1 MEFLVV
7 VDDQVYQNL
16 VIAELKHEARLSDRQ
31 IRMAE
36 WSQFADGK
44 MKTWRDR
51 EVKLSDELY
60 SAIASLP
67 VSGRRVF
74 KIRRSSLLLEMPEAP
89 KRPEPTPVITD
100 EKELLAKL
108 IAEKLLN

>member
-44 MKTWRDR
+44 MKTWRNR
-51 EVKLSDELY
+51 EVKLSDELFN
-60 SAIASLP
+60 AIASLP
-67 VSGRRVF
+67 VKGERVF
-74 KIRRSSLLLEMPEAP
+74 KIKRSSLLLDMPEPP
-89 KRPEPTPVITD
+89 KREATPVITD
-100 EKELLAKL
+100 ETEILAKL
-108 IAEKLLN
+108 IAEKLLK

>member
-1 MEFLVV
+1 MECLVV

-44 MKTWRDR
+44 MKTWRNR
-51 EVKLSDELY
+51 EVKLSDELFN
-60 SAIASLP
+60 AIASLP
-67 VSGRRVF
+67 VSGERVF
-74 KIRRSSLLLEMPEAP
+74 KIKHSSLLLEMPEAP
-89 KRPEPTPVITD
+89 KREATPVITD
-100 EKELLAKL
+100 ETEVLAKL
-108 IAEKLLN
+108 IAEKLLK

>member
-1 MEFLVV
+1 MECLVV

-44 MKTWRDR
+44 MKTWRNR
-51 EVKLSDELY
+51 EVKLSDELFN
-60 SAIASLP
+60 AIASLP
-67 VSGRRVF
+67 VSGERVF
-74 KIRRSSLLLEMPEAP
+74 KIKRSSLLLEMPEAP
-89 KRPEPTPVITD
+89 KREATSVVTD

-108 IAEKLLN
+108 IAEKLLK

>member
-1 MEFLVV
+1 MECLVV
-7 VDDQVYQNL
+7 VNDQVYQNL

-44 MKTWRDR
+44 MRTWRDR

-67 VSGRRVF
+67 VKGRKVF
-74 KIRRSSLLLEMPEAP
+74 KPRRSSLLLEMPEPP
-89 KRPEPTPVITD
+89 KREDASVITD
-100 EKELLAKL
+100 ETEVLAKL
-108 IAEKLLN
+108 IAEKLLK

>member
-1 MEFLVV
+1 MECLVV
-7 VDDQVYQNL
+7 VDDQVYENL

-36 WSQFADGK
+36 WSQFEDGK
-44 MKTWRDR
+44 MRTWRDR

-67 VSGRRVF
+67 VKGRKVF
-74 KIRRSSLLLEMPEAP
+74 KPRRSSLLLEMPEQP
-89 KRPEPTPVITD
+89 KREATPVITD
-100 EKELLAKL
+100 ETEILAKL
-108 IAEKLLN
+108 IAEKLLK

>member
-1 MEFLVV
+1 MQIDERI
-7 VDDQVYQNL
+7 YQNL
-16 VIAELKHEARLSDRQ
+16 VILELKHEARLSDRQ

-36 WSQFADGK
+36 WSQFKDGK

-67 VSGRRVF
+67 VNGRRVF
-74 KIRRSSLLLEMPEAP
+74 KVSSASLLKKMPECPDRIAETEV
-89 KRPEPTPVITD
+89 KSD
-100 EKELLAKL
+100 KEKLAEL
-108 IAEKLLN
+108 IAEKLLA

>member
-1 MEFLVV
+1 MERFMV
-7 VDDQVYQNL
+7 VDDKVYQAL

-31 IRMAE
+31 IRMVE
-36 WSQFADGK
+36 WSQFEDGK
-44 MKTWRDR
+44 MRTWRDR

-67 VSGRRVF
+67 VKSRRVF
-74 KIRRSSLLLEMPEAP
+74 QIPRSSLSVQMPEPP
-89 KRPEPTPVITD
+89 KREESTSVKTD
-100 EKELLAKL
+100 EKELLARL

>member
-1 MEFLVV
+1 MECLVV

-44 MKTWRDR
+44 MKTWRNR
-51 EVKLSDELY
+51 EVKLSDELFN
-60 SAIASLP
+60 AIASLP
-67 VSGRRVF
+67 VSGERVF
-74 KIRRSSLLLEMPEAP
+74 KIKRSSLLLEMPEAP
-89 KRPEPTPVITD
+89 KREATPVITD
-100 EKELLAKL
+100 ETEVLAKL
-108 IAEKLLN
+108 IAEKLLK

>member
-1 MEFLVV
+1 MESLVV
-7 VDDQVYQNL
+7 VNDQVYQNL

-44 MKTWRDR
+44 MKTWRNR
-51 EVKLSDELY
+51 EVKLSDELFN
-60 SAIASLP
+60 AIASLP
-67 VSGRRVF
+67 VSGERVF
-74 KIRRSSLLLEMPEAP
+74 KIKRSSLLLEMPEPP
-89 KRPEPTPVITD
+89 KRESSTSVITD

-108 IAEKLLN
+108 IAEKLLK

>member
-36 WSQFADGK
+36 WSQFSDGK
-44 MKTWRDR
+44 MRTWRNR
-51 EVKLSDELY
+51 EVKLSDELFN
-60 SAIASLP
+60 AIASLP
-67 VSGRRVF
+67 VSGERVF
-74 KIRRSSLLLEMPEAP
+74 KIKRSSLLLEMPEAP
-89 KRPEPTPVITD
+89 KREATPVITD
-100 EKELLAKL
+100 ETEVLAKL
-108 IAEKLLN
+108 IAEKLLK

>member
-44 MKTWRDR
+44 MKTWRNR
-51 EVKLSDELY
+51 EVKLSDELFN
-60 SAIASLP
+60 AIASLP
-67 VSGRRVF
+67 VKGERVF
-74 KIRRSSLLLEMPEAP
+74 KIKHSSLLLDMPEPP
-89 KRPEPTPVITD
+89 KREAAPVITD
-100 EKELLAKL
+100 ETEILAKL
-108 IAEKLLN
+108 IAEKLLK

>member
-44 MKTWRDR
+44 MRTWRNR
-51 EVKLSDELY
+51 EVKLSDELFN
-60 SAIASLP
+60 AIASLP
-67 VSGRRVF
+67 VSGERVF
-74 KIRRSSLLLEMPEAP
+74 KIKRASLLLEMPEAP
-89 KRPEPTPVITD
+89 KREATPVITD

-108 IAEKLLN
+108 IAEKLLQ

>member
-44 MKTWRDR
+44 MKTWRNR

-67 VSGRRVF
+67 VSGERVF
-74 KIRRSSLLLEMPEAP
+74 KIKRSSLLLEMPEPP
-89 KRPEPTPVITD
+89 KREPNPVITD
-100 EKELLAKL
+100 ETEVLAKL
-108 IAEKLLN
+108 IAEKLLK